1 MIHFPV
7 TKETTFLFDSVLVNN
22 TDDKKECARHLYVG
36 KVNPSNISL
45 QKCSWFNPGRIIQS
59 LTQAGKHMQTKT
71 HLSVRVEINECDEAV
86 SPPGGA
92 PLLLQPFFLWPCSLL
107 LSVLKAQKCQPC
119 YEQIWGLGRFYLKY
133 QSGFWRERGGVEVE
147 ARLWKL
153 S

>member
-7 TKETTFLFDSVLVNN
+7 TKETAFLFDLVLVNN
-22 TDDKKECARHLYVG
+22 TDDKKECARHLYVR

-71 HLSVRVEINECDEAV
+71 HLSVRVEINECDETV
-86 SPPGGA
+86 SPPVGH
-92 PLLLQPFFLWPCSLL
+92 LCCSCHFFLWPCSLL
-107 LSVLKAQKCQPC
+107 LSVLKVQKYQPC
-119 YEQIWGLGRFYLKY
+119 YEQIWGLGWFYLMY
-133 QSGFWRERGGVEVE
+133 QSGFWGERGGVEVE
-147 ARLWKL
+147 SQLWKL